1 MTGRDL
7 AEADDAP
14 GGPDDFSALTPGSAR
29 STLLTVL
36 GEFVWPTGAP
46 AWTSSLLYVLTGMG
60 IETQTARQAIARGAS
75 AGWIEPE
82 RRGRAVMW
90 SLTPAGRRIFEE
102 GSPRVHSMSDPFSS
116 WDGSWLI
123 LLVTIP
129 HSHRTARKKLYA
141 GLNWAGFGNPTP
153 GVWLSPHLDRKAEVA
168 TLIEQ
173 LGLGKHTISFV
184 GKSSDVG
191 IGVRE
196 IVAQGWDLAALEEHY
211 LTVLKTPA
219 PRRPARTG
227 RCSAT
232 YGWSAS
238 GRDFPFPTRSCP
250 RPCCPTGSGGEPRG
264 ASRRCGRS
272 GPTRCTRAGRRS
284 TPARATSCSTPA
296 RVNSSP
302 GQLQPGSTPARVN
315 SSPGG

>member
-7 AEADDAP
+7 AEAADNAA
-14 GGPDDFSALTPGSAR
+14 GGPDDYSALTPGSAR

-36 GEFVWPTGAP
+36 GEFVWPTGTP
-46 AWTSSLLYVLTGMG
+46 AWTSSLLYVLSGMG
-60 IETQTARQAIARGAS
+60 IEAQTARQAIARAAS

-90 SLTPAGRRIFEE
+90 SLTAAGRRIFEE
-102 GSPRVHSMSDPFSS
+102 GSPRVHSMSNPFSS

-153 GVWLSPHLDRKAEVA
+153 GVWLTPHLERKAEVSA
-168 TLIEQ
+168 LIEQ

-184 GKSSDVG
+184 GKSSDLG

-196 IVAQGWDLAALEEHY
+196 IVAQGWDLAGLEEHY
-211 LTVLKTPA
+211 LTLLATLTGSA
-219 PRRPARTG
+219 PPGPDGTLFAYVRMVSEWQR
-227 RCSAT
+227 
-232 YGWSAS
+232 
-238 GRDFPFPTRSCP
+238 FPFSDPQLP
-250 RPCCPTGSGGEPRG
+250 EALLPDWI
-264 ASRRCGRS
+264 
-272 GPTRCTRAGRRS
+272 GRRA
-284 TPARATSCSTPA
+284 ARRIEALRAQWTGEVHA
-296 RVNSSP
+296 RWAEINSSP
-302 GQLQPGSTPARVN
+302 GD
-315 SSPGG
+315 

>member
-7 AEADDAP
+7 AEAADDAP
-14 GGPDDFSALTPGSAR
+14 SEDDALSGPDALTPGSAR
-29 STLLTVL
+29 SLLLTVL

-46 AWTSSLLYVLTGMG
+46 AWTSTLLYVLSGMG
-60 IETQTARQAIARGAS
+60 IEVQTARQAIARAAA

-102 GSPRVHSMSDPFSS
+102 GSARVHSMSNPYSS

-153 GVWLSPHLDRKAEVA
+153 GVWLSPHLERKAEVA

-173 LGLGKHTISFV
+173 LGLGEHTISFT
-184 GKSSDVG
+184 GKTSDVG
-191 IGVRE
+191 IGVGE
-196 IVAQGWDLAALEEHY
+196 IVAQGWDLAALEDHY
-211 LTVLKTPA
+211 QAVLKMLADPA
-219 PRRPARTG
+219 AGSLFAYVRMVSEWQR
-227 RCSAT
+227 
-232 YGWSAS
+232 
-238 GRDFPFPTRSCP
+238 FPFSDPQLP
-250 RPCCPTGSGGEPRG
+250 EALLPDWI
-264 ASRRCGRS
+264 
-272 GPTRCTRAGRRS
+272 GRRA
-284 TPARATSCSTPA
+284 ARRIEALRAQWTGQVHA
-296 RVNSSP
+296 RWAEINSSP
-302 GQLQPGSTPARVN
+302 DQLQ
-315 SSPGG
+315 SSPGD

>member
-153 GVWLSPHLDRKAEVA
+153 GVWLSPDASLRAEA
-168 TLIEQ
+168 ERILAEA
-173 LGLGKHTISFV
+173 GLLADAHIFLAAHAG
-184 GKSSDVG
+184 GG
-191 IGVRE
+191 
-196 IVAQGWDLAALEEHY
+196 QLAALIGQAWDLDAIEQRYEDFVAEFADATASDPLARVTELVHAWRRFPW
-211 LTVLKTPA
+211 LDPVLPA
-219 PRRPARTG
+219 PLLPA
-227 RCSAT
+227 
-232 YGWSAS
+232 GWS
-238 GRDFPFPTRSCP
+238 G
-250 RPCCPTGSGGEPRG
+250 
-264 ASRRCGRS
+264 
-272 GPTRCTRAGRRS
+272 TRAAALFEGQH
-284 TPARATSCSTPA
+284 ARWSAAAMTEWQRITD
-296 RVNSSP
+296 
-302 GQLQPGSTPARVN
+302 
-315 SSPGG
+315 